1 MRRHEISD
9 ADWDRIKD
17 LLPGQPGGHG
27 GIAIDNRRFVN
38 AVLWNARTG
47 APWRD
52 LPERLDNWNSAWRR
66 FDRWASKGV
75 WDRIMAALQDEDLEW
90 LILDSTIVRAHT
102 AAAGAKK
109 KGMAPAVSPSRRLA
123 AAVVDSAPS
132 SMPQS
137 AGSGCPSESC

>member
-27 GIAIDNRRFVN
+27 GVAIDNRRFVN
-38 AVLWNARTG
+38 AVLWIARTG

-52 LPERLDNWNSAWRR
+52 LPERLGNWNSTWRR
-66 FDRWASKGV
+66 FDRWASKAI

-102 AAAGAKK
+102 AAAGSKK
-109 KGMAPAVSPSRRLA
+109 NGTGPAVSPSRRLA
-123 AAVVDSAPS
+123 AAVAGSAPRS
-132 SMPQS
+132 TPQ
-137 AGSGCPSESC
+137 